1 MTPAQW
7 GALLVLNVAGAASPG
22 PDMLLITRT
31 AIRSRRHAV
40 ATVLGIQVGVLFWCT
55 LTVLGFAALLN
66 AFPAILGFLQ
76 LIGGAW
82 LVRLGYGMVS
92 GGLGERKNPPADLEE
107 AEARLGRLRHAFLH
121 GLTTNLS
128 NPKIV
133 LFLSALIAPLLPAS
147 PSAGLAVAVVAMLC
161 LSSVILQFGMA
172 FLVSTATMRRRL
184 LRAGPWIDVISGA
197 FFIVVGLALVWN
209 GMEDLQG

>member
-7 GALLVLNVAGAASPG
+7 GTLLILNLAGAASPG
-22 PDMLLITRT
+22 PDILLITRT

-55 LTVLGFAALLN
+55 LTVLGFAALLT

-76 LIGGAW
+76 LVGGAW
-82 LVRLGYGMVS
+82 LVWMGYGMLS
-92 GGLGERKNPPADLEE
+92 GGLSERTNPPADLQE
-107 AEARLGRLRHAFLH
+107 AQARLGRLRHAFLH

-133 LFLSALIAPLLPAS
+133 LFLSALIAPLLPPS
-147 PSAGLAVAVVAMLC
+147 PSLWLAAAVVAMLSV
-161 LSSVILQFGMA
+161 SSVILQLGMA
-172 FLVSTATMRRRL
+172 LLVSTPAMRQKL
-184 LRAGPWIDVISGA
+184 LRAGPWIDIVSGI
-197 FFIVVGLALVWN
+197 FFMVAGLVLVWN
-209 GMEDLQG
+209 GVEDLQG